1 MTLTGKIKD
10 FLTGSKRQKIIDN
23 LHRLIEVE
31 QRYLLEEFGLE
42 YLEIELGIEQDY
54 LVELLRNE
62 YKVPFFELLMH
73 LRITHLKSLVARY
86 GEKLSLSDYA
96 KFTGFRDLKT
106 MLYGL
111 KQETGLDFDD
121 FCKYAQEL
129 SVREHPEDELE

>member
-96 KFTGFRDLKT
+96 KFTGFLDLKT